1 MSITNSIFDYITG
14 NKNIEFLKE
23 ITGEL
28 NVSSATMTTLQSY
41 FKAMNDFLEKMFG
54 SEETKRVFEDIV
66 ARIEAEKLL
75 KKIEE
80 HLKDIPELPP
90 GTVVKWIRSDRESH

>member
-14 NKNIEFLKE
+14 NIKFLKE

-28 NVSSATMTTLQSY
+28 NISSATMTTLQSY
-41 FKAMNDFLEKMFG
+41 FKAMNDFLEKKFG
-54 SEETKRVFEDIV
+54 SEETKRFLEDIV

>member
-28 NVSSATMTTLQSY
+28 NVSSATMTTIQSY
-41 FKAMNDFLEKMFG
+41 FKAMNDFLK
-54 SEETKRVFEDIV
+54 KCLD
-66 ARIEAEKLL
+66 L
-75 KKIEE
+75 KK
-80 HLKDIPELPP
+80 L
-90 GTVVKWIRSDRESH
+90 REFLRIL

>member
-1 MSITNSIFDYITG
+1 LKIGLSIFQ
-14 NKNIEFLKE
+14 IEE
-23 ITGEL
+23 
-28 NVSSATMTTLQSY
+28 Q
-41 FKAMNDFLEKMFG
+41 LEK
-54 SEETKRVFEDIV
+54 VFRSKEARKVMEDMV

>member
-1 MSITNSIFDYITG
+1 LKIGLSIFQ
-14 NKNIEFLKE
+14 IEE
-23 ITGEL
+23 
-28 NVSSATMTTLQSY
+28 Q
-41 FKAMNDFLEKMFG
+41 LEKVFK
-54 SEETKRVFEDIV
+54 SKEARRVMEDMV

-80 HLKDIPELPP
+80 HLKDVPELPP